1 MNMRL
6 LGASVVVLI
15 VIGGLIAGIFAGSIQ
30 RALLVPATGSPT
42 TNQLTAMPSSPAQM
56 APTST
61 PTTSTTNQILAMD
74 TFKRPNQ
81 ALWGIASDKR
91 TWQGDANTQN
101 QIFSVAGATGQVAH
115 GQGTFNAL
123 LGPNKNNIEVLLQGS
138 INHFA
143 ANGQSNIGAV
153 VRWSDDDNWYKAFID
168 GANLTILKRVNGNQE
183 VLHSVPFKAQ
193 DNTLYSLRFR
203 AVGATL
209 YAKAWQSSTPEPA
222 DWMLTATDAHLASGQ
237 AGVRVLVQSDS
248 VIKIALFQA
257 MMASTAM

>member
-1 MNMRL
+1 MNIRL
-6 LGASVVVLI
+6 LGASAVVLV
-15 VIGGLIAGIFAGSIQ
+15 VIMGLVAGIFAGSIQ
-30 RALLVPATGSPT
+30 HALMTPVAAQPT
-42 TNQLTAMPSSPAQM
+42 ITPSSPAQA
-56 APTST
+56 APTT
-61 PTTSTTNQILAMD
+61 PPTTSTTDQMLAMD
-74 TFKRPNQ
+74 TFQRPNQ
-81 ALWGIASDKR
+81 ALWGTASDKR
-91 TWQGDANTQN
+91 SWQGDANTQS
-101 QIFSVAGATGQVAH
+101 QIFSVVGATGQVAH

-123 LGPNKNNIEVLLQGS
+123 LGPNKDNVEVLLQGS

-153 VRWSDDDNWYKAFID
+153 VRWSNANNWYKAFID

-183 VLHSVPFKAQ
+183 VLSNVPFKAL
-193 DNTLYSLRFR
+193 DNTMYSLRFR

-222 DWMLTATDAHLASGQ
+222 NWTLTATDANLASGQ
-237 AGVRVLVQSDS
+237 AGVRVLVQDNT

>member
-6 LGASVVVLI
+6 LGASVVVLV
-15 VIGGLIAGIFAGSIQ
+15 VIGGLVAGIFAGSIQ
-30 RALLVPATGSPT
+30 RALLAPATGSLAT
-42 TNQLTAMPSSPAQM
+42 SQSTIMPSSPAQT
-56 APTST
+56 APTATS
-61 PTTSTTNQILAMD
+61 TTSTSNQMLATD
-74 TFKRPNQ
+74 TFQRPNQ

-91 TWQGDANTQN
+91 TWQGDANIQN
-101 QIFSVAGATGQVAH
+101 QIFSVVGATGQVAH

-123 LGPNKNNIEVLLQGS
+123 LGPNKDNIEVLLQGS

-153 VRWSDDDNWYKAFID
+153 VRWSDDDNWYKALID

-183 VLHSVPFKAQ
+183 VLSSVPFKAL
-193 DNTLYSLRFR
+193 DNTMYSLRFR

-209 YAKAWQSSTPEPA
+209 YAKTWQSSTPEPA
-222 DWMLTATDAHLASGQ
+222 NWTLTATDSHLASGQ
-237 AGVRVLVQSDS
+237 AGVRVLVQNDS